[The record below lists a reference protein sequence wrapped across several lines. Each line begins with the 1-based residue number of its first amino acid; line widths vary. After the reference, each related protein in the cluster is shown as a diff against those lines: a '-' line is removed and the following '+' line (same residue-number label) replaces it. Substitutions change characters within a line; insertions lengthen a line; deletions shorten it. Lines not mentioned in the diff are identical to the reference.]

1 MTGINDSPSLTNSD
15 VGISVDSAVDIAK
28 EAADIIL
35 LEKDLNVL
43 LDGVTEGR
51 RTFVNLMKYIK
62 LATSFNFGEVI
73 SVIIASVLLPFLPE
87 TPIQLLMEGLLYDFG
102 QMTLPFDNVDKEA
115 LNKPKSFSLKSLK
128 EFMLFMGPL
137 SSAFDMLVFAALWF
151 IFKVRDVATFQTI
164 WFSYSITSNLI
175 GMHIIRTAKLPFI
188 ESNAHK
194 AVYISSISLI
204 AARNNNSFHSTW
216 KPSWTRFYIFKVYFL
231 NLCCHNTLLLLC
243 NICQKNIYQKI
254 WRMDMKNGRTP
265 YARKRILIPHADF

>member
-1 MTGINDSPSLTNSD
+1 M
-15 VGISVDSAVDIAK
+15 
-28 EAADIIL
+28 

-115 LNKPKSFSLKSLK
+115 LTKPKSFSLKSLK

-137 SSAFDMLVFAALWF
+137 SSAFDMLVFASLWF

-175 GMHIIRTAKLPFI
+175 GMHIVRTAKLPFFQ
-188 ESNAHK
+188 SNAHK
-194 AVYISSISLI
+194 AVYISSFALI
-204 AARNNNSFHSTW
+204 AVRNNYTFYNSSE
-216 KPSWTRFYIFKVYFL
+216 V
-231 NLCCHNTLLLLC
+231 
-243 NICQKNIYQKI
+243 
-254 WRMDMKNGRTP
+254 
-265 YARKRILIPHADF
+265 

>member
-15 VGISVDSAVDIAK
+15 VGISVDTAVDIAK
-28 EAADIIL
+28 ESADIIL

-115 LNKPKSFSLKSLK
+115 LTKPKSFSLKSLK

-137 SSAFDMLVFAALWF
+137 SSAFDMLVFASLWF
-151 IFKVRDVATFQTI
+151 IFKVRDVSTFQTI

-175 GMHIIRTAKLPFI
+175 GMHIVRTAKIPFI
-188 ESNAHK
+188 QSNAHK
-194 AVYISSISLI
+194 AVYISSFALI
-204 AARNNNSFHSTW
+204 AARNNYTLYST
-216 KPSWTRFYIFKVYFL
+216 SEV
-231 NLCCHNTLLLLC
+231 
-243 NICQKNIYQKI
+243 
-254 WRMDMKNGRTP
+254 
-265 YARKRILIPHADF
+265 